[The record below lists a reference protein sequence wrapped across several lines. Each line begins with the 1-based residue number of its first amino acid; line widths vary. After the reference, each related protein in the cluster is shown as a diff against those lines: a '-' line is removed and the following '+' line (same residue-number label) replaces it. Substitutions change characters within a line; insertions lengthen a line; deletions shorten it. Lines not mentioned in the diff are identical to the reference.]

1 MRSILS
7 TGEREVARRLTDGD
21 SLEEIAEAR
30 DDSVET
36 VERHVDRIREKTERA
51 FATLAESPF
60 TEEFADD
67 LDEPTRRR
75 LREATADGE

>member
-7 TGEREVARRLTDGD
+7 TGEREVARRLADGD

-36 VERHVDRIREKTERA
+36 VEKHVDRIREKTERA

-60 TEEFADD
+60 TEEFADE
-67 LDEPTRRR
+67 LDGATRRR
-75 LREATADGE
+75 IHEATAGVE